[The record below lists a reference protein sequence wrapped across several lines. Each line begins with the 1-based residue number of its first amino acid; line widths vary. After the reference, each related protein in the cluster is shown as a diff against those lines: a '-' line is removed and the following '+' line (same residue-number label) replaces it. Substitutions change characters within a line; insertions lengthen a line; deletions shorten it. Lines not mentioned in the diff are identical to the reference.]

1 MSSPHTEHG
10 MPTKAAA
17 KSDPSWWN
25 TMLVVICIVLAYL
38 VARQNDEITELRQDV
53 IQEHL
58 DAQIDMGA
66 IEREATQ
73 KIAAAYAQGQ
83 RDALAALKPDTALQV
98 AQLCQAWRYQRQS
111 DQAPDDLAD
120 STAVAAID
128 SRAGG

>member
-10 MPTKAAA
+10 MPKKAAA
-17 KSDPSWWN
+17 KTEPSWWN
-25 TMLVVICIVLAYL
+25 TILVVICVVLAYL
-38 VARQNDEITELRQDV
+38 VARQNDEITELRQDIV
-53 IQEHL
+53 QEHL
-58 DAQIDMGA
+58 DAQIDMGT

-111 DQAPDDLAD
+111 DQAPRDEDDI
-120 STAVAAID
+120 AVAAIS
-128 SRAGG
+128 SRAGV